1 MTMIRRAILVL
12 LIGALGACSDQDKD
26 RLSRVG
32 RKMAEK
38 GRTLSMQGMAPLRQG
53 WPALQVS
60 GGAATAGN
68 VESNV
73 RVRLETDALLDGV
86 SVTVSTVGARVQLSG
101 QVVTLAQRRRAVDLA
116 QTTMGVTEPV
126 IDKIEEQRR

>member
-1 MTMIRRAILVL
+1 MPMTRRGTFLLLLGVVL
-12 LIGALGACSDQDKD
+12 GCSDQDTD

-53 WPALQVS
+53 WPVLRVGSEA
-60 GGAATAGN
+60 GAGA
-68 VESNV
+68 VEHNV
-73 RVRLETDALLDGV
+73 RVRLDTDALLDGV
-86 SVTVSTVGARVQLSG
+86 NLTVSVVEERVQLSG

-116 QTTMGVTEPV
+116 QTTVGVTAPI